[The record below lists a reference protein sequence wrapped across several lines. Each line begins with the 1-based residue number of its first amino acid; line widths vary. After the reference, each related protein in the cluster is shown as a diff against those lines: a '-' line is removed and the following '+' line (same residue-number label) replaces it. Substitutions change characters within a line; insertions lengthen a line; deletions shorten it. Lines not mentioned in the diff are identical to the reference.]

1 MLSLIVTILFGL
13 GITFFAFQ
21 NSILV
26 PVNPLGTQIFNIPLY
41 LVAIISLLAGII
53 MAWIISMMDGLSH
66 FMQIRGKENVI
77 HNDKKEIKQL
87 KEQIHDLEIKQEK
100 LLVEKNSNG
109 VDNKP
114 SFTKRIQTQF
124 S

>member
-26 PVNPLGTQIFNIPLY
+26 PVNPLGTQVFSMPLY
-41 LVAIISLLAGII
+41 LVAVISLLAGVV
-53 MAWIISMMDGLSH
+53 MAWVISLSSGLSH
-66 FMQIRGKENVI
+66 FIQIKGKENVI

-87 KEQIHDLEIKQEK
+87 NEKIHDLEIEQEK
-100 LLVEKNSNG
+100 LLAENTSSG
-109 VDNKP
+109 VNNKT
-114 SFTKRIQTQF
+114 SFAL
-124 S
+124 